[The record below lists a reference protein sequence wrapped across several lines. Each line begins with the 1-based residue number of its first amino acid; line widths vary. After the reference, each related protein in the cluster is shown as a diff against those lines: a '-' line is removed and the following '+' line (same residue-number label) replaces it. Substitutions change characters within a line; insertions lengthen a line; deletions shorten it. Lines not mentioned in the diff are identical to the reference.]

1 MNRSIR
7 LYSFLPALL
16 MICMPVLLEES
27 LTAQREREM
36 QAINVGDRVP
46 DIRITNILNY
56 PGKEVSLSA
65 FKGRLV
71 IIDFWGTTCSSCI
84 AALPGIEQLQ
94 QQFKDRLQVLTVTD
108 FDDAEKVTATLQRF
122 RSTRNVKLPVIINDD
137 QLQRLFPYE
146 LVSHVV
152 WIDGNGIVKAIT
164 GTDYITAE
172 NIQAV
177 LNGERI
183 NWPVKK
189 DFLDFD
195 YEKPLLSFTQPTT
208 AENNPPVFYSAFT
221 GHLAGVSASDM
232 MQVDSVEQT
241 VTRNYFNH
249 TLLALCNG
257 AINGT
262 GTGYV
267 NPKKLVLEVPD
278 PSKYLMGH
286 QYRADWE
293 MRNTYTYSVV
303 LPLHFSKEK
312 THGFIREDLSRWLQT
327 MDITVA
333 LEKRLS
339 PCLLLKRTSL
349 TSAPYL
355 SKGGPYL
362 YDMND
367 TAKVKT
373 LQNATIKSLLWHF
386 NQERPN
392 VPWMFDETGIA
403 PETKID
409 IRLPLATL
417 NNIETLRKA
426 LQVYGLDVEPAE
438 RIIKKIVVREQK
450 ASEHP
455 N

>member
-1 MNRSIR
+1 MNSVR
-7 LYSFLPALL
+7 LFAILPALL
-16 MICMPVLLEES
+16 LTIASVLLDES
-27 LTAQREREM
+27 LVAQREREVPVVN
-36 QAINVGDRVP
+36 IGDTVP
-46 DIRITNILNY
+46 NISIDHVLNY
-56 PGKEVSLSA
+56 PGNQLQLSDL
-65 FKGRLV
+65 KGRLV

-94 QQFKDRLQVLTVTD
+94 QQFKDQLQVLTVTD
-108 FDDAEKVTATLQRF
+108 FDDAEKVTETLQRF
-122 RSTRNVKLPVIINDD
+122 RSTRHVKLPVIINDD

-177 LNGERI
+177 LNGEAI

-195 YEKPLLSFTQPTT
+195 YEKPLLSFSQSTT
-208 AENNPPVFYSAFT
+208 AANKPPVFYSAFT
-221 GHLAGVSASDM
+221 GYLAGVSASDR

-249 TLLALCNG
+249 ALLAFCNG
-257 AINGT
+257 AISGA
-262 GTGYV
+262 GMGYV

-293 MRNTYTYSVV
+293 LRNTYTYSVA

-312 THGFIREDLSRWLQT
+312 TQRFIREDLSRWLQA

-349 TSAPYL
+349 ASAPYL

-386 NQERPN
+386 NQERPD

-409 IRLPLATL
+409 IRLALPSL
-417 NNIETLRKA
+417 NDIGALRKA
-426 LQVYGLDVEPAE
+426 LHVYGLDVEHAE
-438 RIIKKIVVREQK
+438 RVIEKLVVREQK
-450 ASEHP
+450 REVYPH
-455 N
+455 